1 MQKTNFTGL
10 LLHKSASGWGT
21 QQVTFKGLLGYTH
34 IDKCDYV
41 SELLIWVKLILGK
54 SSQSLKTYATLQT
67 VSVVILR
74 P

>member
-41 SELLIWVKLILGK
+41 SELLI
-54 SSQSLKTYATLQT
+54 
-67 VSVVILR
+67 
-74 P
+74 